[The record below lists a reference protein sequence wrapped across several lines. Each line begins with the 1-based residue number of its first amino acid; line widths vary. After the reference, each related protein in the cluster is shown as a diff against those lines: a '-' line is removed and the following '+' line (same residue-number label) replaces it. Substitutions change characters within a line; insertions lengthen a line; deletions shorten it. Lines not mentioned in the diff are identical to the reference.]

1 MLHCHS
7 VRKGKK
13 NGNLHLTCNLRLCF
27 LFLYFSLC
35 LWLVDGGAW
44 KTCMVVF
51 TVNNYTVCTF
61 LYITDCKGFINK
73 TKRLALG
80 NQQLDCNQ
88 LQDYRIIFNN
98 WNCYG
103 SKKCEQHLWLERNE
117 CFEILTGQ
125 VHLVRCC
132 NTILW
137 TKTKLLWGF
146 PAAQV
151 WPETFKRQITGTNSN
166 IHVTVNALNN

>member
-1 MLHCHS
+1 MACWW
-7 VRKGKK
+7 RCME
-13 NGNLHLTCNLRLCF
+13 NI
-27 LFLYFSLC
+27 
-35 LWLVDGGAW
+35 
-44 KTCMVVF
+44 CMVVF

-80 NQQLDCNQ
+80 NQRLDCNQ

-98 WNCYG
+98 WKCYG

-146 PAAQV
+146 LAAQV